1 MAAHGVYDYTPTQA
15 EMVRFYGLYR
25 CSLMNRTYH
34 SRKVKRARTWSS
46 LAETIAALAASS
58 AVGSLAIW
66 KTSVGGLFLTGLL
79 LTSAI
84 ASVARS
90 AFRLSENLDRY
101 SRLAYAWSE
110 MSLDMERVIAAVR
123 RQGTMTD
130 VLRSQVDYL
139 SQRFQRIEMSDN
151 TEDRDAMLRIQ
162 DEVDIS
168 VPPDRLWLPSV

>member
-1 MAAHGVYDYTPTQA
+1 
-15 EMVRFYGLYR
+15 
-25 CSLMNRTYH
+25 
-34 SRKVKRARTWSS
+34 
-46 LAETIAALAASS
+46 
-58 AVGSLAIW
+58 
-66 KTSVGGLFLTGLL
+66 
-79 LTSAI
+79 
-84 ASVARS
+84 
-90 AFRLSENLDRY
+90 
-101 SRLAYAWSE
+101 

-168 VPPDRLWLPSV
+168 VPPDSLWLPSV

>member
-1 MAAHGVYDYTPTQA
+1 M
-15 EMVRFYGLYR
+15 
-25 CSLMNRTYH
+25 
-34 SRKVKRARTWSS
+34 
-46 LAETIAALAASS
+46 
-58 AVGSLAIW
+58 
-66 KTSVGGLFLTGLL
+66 
-79 LTSAI
+79 
-84 ASVARS
+84 
-90 AFRLSENLDRY
+90 
-101 SRLAYAWSE
+101 LAYAWSE

-168 VPPDRLWLPSV
+168 VPPDSLWLPSV

>member
-1 MAAHGVYDYTPTQA
+1 
-15 EMVRFYGLYR
+15 
-25 CSLMNRTYH
+25 
-34 SRKVKRARTWSS
+34 
-46 LAETIAALAASS
+46 
-58 AVGSLAIW
+58 
-66 KTSVGGLFLTGLL
+66 
-79 LTSAI
+79 
-84 ASVARS
+84 
-90 AFRLSENLDRY
+90 
-101 SRLAYAWSE
+101 